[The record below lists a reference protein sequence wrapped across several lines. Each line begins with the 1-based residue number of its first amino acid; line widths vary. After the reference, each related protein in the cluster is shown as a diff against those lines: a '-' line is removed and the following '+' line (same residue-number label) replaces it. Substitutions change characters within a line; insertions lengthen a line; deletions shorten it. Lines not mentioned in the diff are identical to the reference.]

1 MNNLFSPFEES
12 NYETWCNQLTKDL
25 KGITVDELKKIN
37 KDGIV
42 VEPYYTSENSSKA
55 VSCFSHTGWDICEHI
70 EVKDEKSANQKALA
84 ALKGKFGK

>member
-37 KDGIV
+37 KDSERFKFYKIV
-42 VEPYYTSENSSKA
+42 N
-55 VSCFSHTGWDICEHI
+55 
-70 EVKDEKSANQKALA
+70 
-84 ALKGKFGK
+84 